1 MNVQIEFRLLRYFR
15 AVAETLHF
23 GRAAAQL
30 GISQPPLSQQIKML
44 EEIVGYRLF
53 DRTTR
58 GVKLTPVGRFF
69 LERANKLLEGLERDI
84 EMARRLGEGQE
95 GVLSVGF
102 SGSIMYTRLPFAI
115 ERYRKLFPKVELHLQ
130 ELVTTDQMTS
140 LKEGILDVGF
150 LRDGESDPAILLETL
165 QKERFVAIL
174 PKRHRLARKQSLRPG
189 ELRDEPFVFFARKM
203 GARAYDRTIA
213 CCEEDGFRP
222 RIVQD
227 TPQWPTAVRLI
238 AAGLGVSIAPAC
250 VASLAMPD
258 VVYKPLRSSRRTSV
272 DIGTRQDF
280 NLPVVSMFLTII
292 RKEFV

>member
-1 MNVQIEFRLLRYFR
+1 
-15 AVAETLHF
+15 
-23 GRAAAQL
+23 
-30 GISQPPLSQQIKML
+30 
-44 EEIVGYRLF
+44 VGYRLF

-130 ELVTTDQMTS
+130 ELVTTDQMNA

-150 LRDGESDPAILLETL
+150 LRDGEADTAIVLEML

-174 PKRHRLARKQSLRPG
+174 PRRHRLARKQSLRPG

-238 AAGLGVSIAPAC
+238 AAGVGVSIAPAC
-250 VASLAMPD
+250 VASLAMPG
-258 VVYKPLRSSRRTSV
+258 VIYKPLRSSHRTSV

-280 NLPVVSMFLTII
+280 NSPVVSMFLTII
-292 RKEFV
+292 RKEFAGKPGQKRELETVPRTSSSRT